1 MMTDVLPI
9 LLGVAMAATLAVLF
23 VGVIGFA
30 VGGKS
35 SGRMSTRLMTA
46 RVVFQGVAL
55 ALMAAIVALTV
66 L

>member
-1 MMTDVLPI
+1 
-9 LLGVAMAATLAVLF
+9 MAATLAVLF